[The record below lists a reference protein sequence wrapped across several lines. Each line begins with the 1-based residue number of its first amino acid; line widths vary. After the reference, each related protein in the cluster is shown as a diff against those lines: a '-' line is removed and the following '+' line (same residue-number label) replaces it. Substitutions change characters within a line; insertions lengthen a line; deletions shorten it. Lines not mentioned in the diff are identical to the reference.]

1 LREVD
6 EARDKRCKDGVEA
19 KWKRESLE
27 KMKVRVKARITGED
41 EGGFLGKEMISLSSL
56 SYAFIVTLVYVPTSE
71 GGYTTIPADRPG
83 GKWLPL
89 MPLSHYANHEG

>member
-41 EGGFLGKEMISLSSL
+41 EGGF
-56 SYAFIVTLVYVPTSE
+56 
-71 GGYTTIPADRPG
+71 
-83 GKWLPL
+83 
-89 MPLSHYANHEG
+89 